1 MGSKVGEEA
10 RQGSYSRQPVAI
22 GKALSRAVF
31 PEQQRYSHIEAYVV
45 CFERRAQSKTC
56 LSQVCF
62 SVEQQRDHQNWPC
75 RFWKCTQ
82 YDMIG
87 SEDKKSSCQSCFI
100 PSPTCQKRW
109 FFFGDSLLPR
119 TSSNWNFGSRESGK
133 SMSKITHASC
143 TTSRRFIESLVGGRE
158 HVACLS
164 CTF

>member
-1 MGSKVGEEA
+1 MFNLKSDRTLGSKVGEEA

-22 GKALSRAVF
+22 GKVLSRAVF

-109 FFFGDSLLPR
+109 FFSVTVYFLVLLVIGILGP
-119 TSSNWNFGSRESGK
+119 ESQERV
-133 SMSKITHASC
+133 C
-143 TTSRRFIESLVGGRE
+143 RR
-158 HVACLS
+158 
-164 CTF
+164 